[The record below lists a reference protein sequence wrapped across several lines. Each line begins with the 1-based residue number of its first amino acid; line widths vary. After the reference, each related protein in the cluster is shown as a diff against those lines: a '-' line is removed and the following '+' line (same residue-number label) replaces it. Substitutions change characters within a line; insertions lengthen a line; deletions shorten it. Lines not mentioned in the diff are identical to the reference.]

1 MKPPA
6 HLVGSGG
13 ERSPIEQTSS
23 CHPNLAPVVGVW
35 HSAMMSPLYQGGGGG
50 GGGGAYLTELLREV
64 DFADLP
70 THSLGSHGLRFEWSK
85 GHQNVL

>member
-6 HLVGSGG
+6 HLGGSGG

-35 HSAMMSPLYQGGGGG
+35 HSAMMSPLYRG
-50 GGGGAYLTELLREV
+50 GGGGAHLTELLREV

-70 THSLGSHGLRFEWSK
+70 THPLGSHGLRLEWSK